1 MRGSRICCLKR
12 IRRWRIHDREL
23 PSMALLTRLANRATV
38 RAGLT
43 IQTTIVLWHGGHHA
57 ATVIHVCL
65 HHGLFHGARLR
76 QLHRCHPL
84 QGDAKQK

>member
-1 MRGSRICCLKR
+1 MIESCPA
-12 IRRWRIHDREL
+12 WHSW
-23 PSMALLTRLANRATV
+23 P
-38 RAGLT
+38 GL
-43 IQTTIVLWHGGHHA
+43 QTGPLCVLESPTQKTSVVGHGGHHA